1 MSREKYQ
8 RNLEILRS
16 NVLEMAETSL
26 RMLQNATESLNRLD
40 KDLARETIAMDEI
53 VDEHEMTID
62 KGVSTLIA
70 LQQPM
75 AGDMRLITSCLT
87 MAIDLER
94 LSDLACNMAWVT
106 LEIEGERDDVEPLL
120 SKISMMSEIAQK
132 MLEDAVVAFKSS
144 DAELA
149 KKVTA
154 EDDKLDRLFFENEKE
169 YIELMIKD
177 PSIINNASHLLFV
190 LRYLERIGDH
200 ICNICQSIV
209 YLITAERVRLN

>member
-1 MSREKYQ
+1 MSREKYH

-26 RMLQNATESLNRLD
+26 RMLQNATASLNKLD
-40 KDLARETIAMDEI
+40 MDLARETIAMDEI
-53 VDEHEMTID
+53 IDEHEVTVD

-87 MAIDLER
+87 IAIDLER
-94 LSDLACNMAWVT
+94 LSDLACNIAWVT
-106 LEIEGERDDVEPLL
+106 QEIEGGRDDVEPLL
-120 SKISMMSEIAQK
+120 SRISMMSDIAQK

-154 EDDKLDRLFFENEKE
+154 EDDKLDKLFFESEKE
-169 YIELMIKD
+169 YIDLMIKN
-177 PSIINNASHLLFV
+177 PSIITNASHLLFV

-200 ICNICQSIV
+200 VCNICQSIV
-209 YLITAERVRLN
+209 YLVTAERVRLN

>member
-8 RNLEILRS
+8 RNLEILKS

-26 RMLQNATESLNRLD
+26 RMLENSTESLNRLD

-53 VDEHEMTID
+53 VDEHEMTVD

-106 LEIEGERDDVEPLL
+106 LEIEGKRDDVEPLL
-120 SKISMMSEIAQK
+120 SRISTMSEIAQK
-132 MLEDAVVAFKSS
+132 MLEDAVVAFNSS

-209 YLITAERVRLN
+209 YLVTAERVRLN